1 MKMMMIR
8 NRVKTLLWLLVLL
21 MAVFA
26 IFKIA
31 DTYAIFETNASA
43 TVSQQ
48 TGKWVIKLN
57 GTDISGGV
65 VENFTIN
72 DFVYTEN
79 INVADNVIAPGRNGY
94 FDIVVDPTGT
104 DVAVRYDIKIDLV
117 SGTFPDNIS
126 FAIQDLSGQASIKTA
141 VDTYSGVIG
150 LTGIQAGQLVTL
162 RVNITWNNDATN
174 NHDASDTTL
183 GKDKTSKISIPVE
196 VKVIQY
202 LGEVITPYE

>member
-1 MKMMMIR
+1 
-8 NRVKTLLWLLVLL
+8 
-21 MAVFA
+21 
-26 IFKIA
+26 
-31 DTYAIFETNASA
+31 
-43 TVSQQ
+43 
-48 TGKWVIKLN
+48 
-57 GTDISGGV
+57 
-65 VENFTIN
+65 
-72 DFVYTEN
+72 
-79 INVADNVIAPGRNGY
+79 
-94 FDIVVDPTGT
+94 
-104 DVAVRYDIKIDLV
+104 
-117 SGTFPDNIS
+117 
-126 FAIQDLSGQASIKTA
+126 

>member
-1 MKMMMIR
+1 
-8 NRVKTLLWLLVLL
+8 